1 MTGRDFR
8 SEYTAELSEQRLP
21 EEAKRNILKMASD
34 DKRRRRGVVRTHNER
49 SRARIEIGVGLA
61 ACLAALL
68 LFVSTATTPWQDADL
83 SAPAG
88 ESRFRMVA
96 YAAEEDVEV
105 SSGDD
110 LTAFNLLGDYRGGYD
125 GAYTGA
131 LFSLEGEEIE
141 SVEFSLDKG
150 ELYLYAEQDYER
162 DYGPEYESLL
172 ESGMEKEAADFAV
185 KHRNEAIEA
194 LMGKLG
200 SEENAVLIGE
210 SSGDGR
216 LYTLS
221 AGLRIGANGTVAFGD
236 EEGQYN
242 LEKCKFGFWAP
253 KDDASDAQEQD
264 PRLRFKKDLSYMD
277 GATLKLTVRFK
288 DGSLE
293 EKTYLIRSGYLKCE
307 IAEAEN
313 GQSTL
318 RILPELAD
326 PETDSGVTTLYA
338 VEVPNNGNA
347 HTDNAQ

>member
-8 SEYTAELSEQRLP
+8 SEYAAELSEKRLP
-21 EEAKRNILKMASD
+21 EKTKRNILKMASED
-34 DKRRRRGVVRTHNER
+34 ERRRRGVVRTRNGR

-68 LFVSTATTPWQDADL
+68 LFVSTATTPGQDVDL

-96 YAAEEDVEV
+96 YATEEDIEV

-110 LTAFNLLGDYRGGYD
+110 LIAFNLLGDYRGGYD

-131 LFSLEGEEIE
+131 LFSLEGEGIE

-150 ELYLYAEQDYER
+150 ELYLYAEQDYTR
-162 DYGPEYESLL
+162 DYDPEYESLL
-172 ESGMEKEAADFAV
+172 ENGMEKEVADFALDV
-185 KHRNEAIEA
+185 RNEAIEE

-200 SEENAVLIGE
+200 SDENAVLIGE
-210 SSGDGR
+210 SSPDER
-216 LYTLS
+216 LFTLS
-221 AGLRIGANGTVAFGD
+221 AGLRIGANGNVAFGD
-236 EEGQYN
+236 EEGQCS
-242 LEKCKFGFWAP
+242 LEECKFGFWAP
-253 KDDASDAQEQD
+253 KDDTSDAQVQD
-264 PRLRFKKDLSYMD
+264 PRAQFKKDLSYLD

-288 DGSLE
+288 DGSVE
-293 EKTYLIRSGYLKCE
+293 EKTYLIRLGYLKYE

-318 RILPELAD
+318 HILPELAD
-326 PETDSGVTTLYA
+326 PETDSGITTLYA

-347 HTDNAQ
+347 HTDNVQ